1 MLYDRPTKA
10 TTEYFKGKI
19 LTYDGQTITIDDQQA
34 ASIIAYLSD
43 NDYIDSK
50 GNITVEYHKA
60 VANGT
65 LEPLPKSCV

>member
-1 MLYDRPTKA
+1 MKVTRLLFQIYRKKQKEVLYDRPTKA

-50 GNITVEYHKA
+50 G
-60 VANGT
+60 
-65 LEPLPKSCV
+65 